1 MSRRENMKKVD
12 LTKGKVWK
20 VLLALALPIMGSSIL
35 QFTYNLI
42 DMLWVGRLGSDALAS
57 IGSASFFIGLGYS
70 INAMVVIGTGIKVAH
85 AIGRKDE
92 YEIKQYINIGILLNS
107 MIGLVYATL
116 LIGGGKYF
124 IQFLHLEN
132 VGVEKNAYLYLAWS
146 GPMLFFAYFNLLYT
160 RIFGSF
166 GDNKS
171 ALKISGMGILI
182 NIILDPI
189 LIYGM
194 KWGVTGAAIATLIA
208 NIVMFVVFRIKAK
221 YLFRYDAEVGIDTEK
236 LKEVVQL
243 GFPMAFQRI
252 LFTLVNII
260 LARMITVFGSD
271 AIAAQK
277 IGLQIESVTY
287 MVIGGLNGA
296 VVSFTGQNFGA
307 KKYERI
313 HKGYDTALKIGIGYA
328 VITAIIFIL
337 IPRQLVELFV
347 REENT
352 IIIASYYLQIIAIS
366 QVFSAVEM
374 VSNGLFTGIGMPKVP
389 AKVSILFTVL
399 RIPMA
404 FILMS
409 RLGVSGIWWSIA
421 LSSVL
426 KGITM
431 YIVYRLK
438 VRKRYNDVTAY

>member
-1 MSRRENMKKVD
+1 MKKVD

-107 MIGLVYATL
+107 MIGLVYAAL

-236 LKEVVQL
+236 LKEVVRL

>member
-1 MSRRENMKKVD
+1 MKKVD

-221 YLFRYDAEVGIDTEK
+221 YLFRYDAKVGIDTEK

-366 QVFSAVEM
+366 QVFSTVEM

>member
-1 MSRRENMKKVD
+1 MKKVD

-107 MIGLVYATL
+107 MIGLVYAAL

-221 YLFRYDAEVGIDTEK
+221 YLFRYDAKVGIDTEK
-236 LKEVVQL
+236 LKEVVRL

>member
-1 MSRRENMKKVD
+1 MKKVD

>member
-1 MSRRENMKKVD
+1 MKKVD

-107 MIGLVYATL
+107 MIGLVYAAL

>member
-1 MSRRENMKKVD
+1 MKKVD

-221 YLFRYDAEVGIDTEK
+221 YLFRYDAKVGIDTEK
-236 LKEVVQL
+236 LKEVVRL

>member
-1 MSRRENMKKVD
+1 MKKVD

-236 LKEVVQL
+236 LKEVVRL